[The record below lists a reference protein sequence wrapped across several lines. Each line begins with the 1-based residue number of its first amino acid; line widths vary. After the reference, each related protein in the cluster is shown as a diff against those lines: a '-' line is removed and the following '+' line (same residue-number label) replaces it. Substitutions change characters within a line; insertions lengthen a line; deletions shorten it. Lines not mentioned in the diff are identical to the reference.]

1 MTSDGRNLSRR
12 RVVCSAVT
20 VAHVSD
26 KVRHYVI
33 ESAERGDVEG
43 RPTVAVGQPNVG
55 PVSNEQLHNLQVPV
69 HTALV
74 QRRLPVAV
82 DEVDVQVDAAQEQLE
97 FVGVASANG
106 R

>member
-1 MTSDGRNLSRR
+1 
-12 RVVCSAVT
+12 
-20 VAHVSD
+20 
-26 KVRHYVI
+26 
-33 ESAERGDVEG
+33 
-43 RPTVAVGQPNVG
+43 
-55 PVSNEQLHNLQVPV
+55 
-69 HTALV
+69 V